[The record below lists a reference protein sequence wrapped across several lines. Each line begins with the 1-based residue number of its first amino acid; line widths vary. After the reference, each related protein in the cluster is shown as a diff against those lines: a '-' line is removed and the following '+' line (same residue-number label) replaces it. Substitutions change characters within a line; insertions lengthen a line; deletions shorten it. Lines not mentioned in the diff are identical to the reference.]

1 MKKLIAFLLAIV
13 LCVTFAACGKKE
25 DSEEVKVAKQL
36 DITLASMTE
45 EIKIT
50 DLYQVQALRKQYD
63 ALPEE
68 AQRYVE
74 HYSVLT
80 DAEKTLMDIYLAEFN
95 RLASLVE
102 TAASSSDMK
111 KMDLVTARRSL
122 TEANVV
128 MEELECFDFSLPEM
142 DLSALKD
149 QIKANSDLILGEVC
163 YPDTGIARLE
173 IVCPVQGEDPA
184 EIHEKG
190 DRYEYIYMWSLDNY
204 KKGLSAYKSYLDKHF
219 TFVEEA
225 KDNLDTVLNYKD
237 DGGNIIS
244 LYYHEFVVPSMNVSS
259 GFLSVYYDRV
269 ISDQKLHDYHGT
281 NPLADVPQVQSIQS
295 INSSN
300 DNNSNTMLSERPEI
314 ESTSNNPTAYSID
327 LTTEKGNLKYVG
339 FEKAND
345 NLIVYGN
352 QGNEEKNAIVLK
364 FEFTNLQDT
373 PSAVHSTFEIQLYQ
387 NGVEIREAS
396 AYSSDGGDQFNL
408 ARNYQSTVLKGSTVT
423 FGMIFPVE
431 NDSKLSVMIKDKYSD
446 QYQMIDIR

>member
-1 MKKLIAFLLAIV
+1 MKRIISILLVCI
-13 LCVTFAACGKKE
+13 LCLTFAACGTKE
-25 DSEEVKVAKQL
+25 DSEEVKLAKQL

-50 DLYQVQALRKQYD
+50 DLYQVQALRNQYD

-80 DAEKTLMDIYLAEFN
+80 DAEKTLMDIYLTEFD

-102 TAASSSDMK
+102 TAARSSDMK
-111 KMDLVTARRSL
+111 EMDLVTARRAL
-122 TEANVV
+122 TEAIVV
-128 MEELECFDFSLPEM
+128 MEELECFDYSLPEM
-142 DLSALKD
+142 DLDALKD
-149 QIKANSDLILGEVC
+149 QIKTSSDLILGEVC

-184 EIHEKG
+184 EHHEKG
-190 DRYEYIYMWSLDNY
+190 ARYEYIYMWSLENY

-219 TFVEEA
+219 NFVEKT

-237 DGGNIIS
+237 DGENIIS

-259 GFLSVYYDRV
+259 GFLSVYYDKK
-269 ISDQKLHDYHGT
+269 ISDQKLHDYLGT
-281 NPLADVPQVQSIQS
+281 NPLADVPRVQTAQS
-295 INSSN
+295 VTSSSGT
-300 DNNSNTMLSERPEI
+300 DSNTMLSELQES
-314 ESTSNNPTAYSID
+314 ESTFNNPTTNSID

-345 NLIVYGN
+345 SFTVYGD
-352 QGNEEKNAIVLK
+352 QGAEEQNVIVLK

-373 PSAVHSTFEIQLYQ
+373 PSAVYSAFTIHLYQ
-387 NGVEIREAS
+387 NGVEISEAS
-396 AYSSDGGDQFNL
+396 AYSSDGGDQYNL
-408 ARNYQSTVLKGSTVT
+408 VRNYQATVLKGSTVT

-431 NDSKLSVMIKDKYSD
+431 NESKLSVMIKDNFSD
-446 QYQMIDIR
+446 QYQMLDIR